1 MGNVTTTA
9 NSQTNHQ
16 GEAAVGV
23 ANTAAVAA
31 ATRSSSTSTV
41 VVQAPATG
49 STAGVLPGGCSAIS
63 APGSMIITAGMCT
76 TGPTISEQAWFIRS
90 LRTGKRYGKFWFAV

>member
-1 MGNVTTTA
+1 VTTTA

-16 GEAAVGV
+16 PEAAVGV
-23 ANTAAVAA
+23 ATTAAVAA

-49 STAGVLPGGCSAIS
+49 STAGILPGGCSAIS
-63 APGSMIITAGMCT
+63 APGSMIYNCRNVYY
-76 TGPTISEQAWFIRS
+76 GPYYQRTS
-90 LRTGKRYGKFWFAV
+90 LVYQIVTYP